1 MSSFYC
7 DKCGALCSDTERGY
21 VSGCKHYPADIS
33 AVEYQ
38 RRMDKIIAK
47 GGAVNETLIA
57 LLDEA
62 SRFTIASGVTKRV
75 TNDKPKL
82 SNLHSN
88 KPNVKVR
95 NRKVIGKQKSV
106 IGKDKTI
113 STKRRKVAKSYF
125 TQNWN

>member
-62 SRFTIASGVTKRV
+62 SRVTIASDGQKKGQKHGQTVSKATKQ
-75 TNDKPKL
+75 
-82 SNLHSN
+82 
-88 KPNVKVR
+88 VR
-95 NRKVIGKQKSV
+95 KFSQSGRTYQGRHFRAS
-106 IGKDKTI
+106 
-113 STKRRKVAKSYF
+113 
-125 TQNWN
+125 